1 MDSDNTQDSP
11 ASTENVS
18 SIEIKGESNN
28 IDSIEAVS
36 SAADTTRELESSH
49 ELLTKIELDLACSTE
64 KLVNLGILLI
74 HVASREN
81 DFEAFCS
88 DEGNNDGLAERALE
102 FNLLYG
108 FLESEVRE
116 QESFLSDLQ
125 REMNSSREFISS
137 FEGLGYDLRELE
149 ERLQDCVDSL
159 KLSFEQV
166 SDIKT
171 QSASFERILLTSSG
185 DEKCRD
191 EKELSGLENDN
202 NSDINAKIKMQTAEQ
217 QREILRMLE
226 KSLAREMDLEKKLS
240 ESRQTEEELKFR
252 LQQEVYCMEEEAE
265 DMWEKLFEA
274 ENSSEIL
281 SGISKELLFSLNG
294 SNQREGELKS
304 KLEDLI
310 EQSREKDRILEGSE
324 RSSADLLEK
333 VHSLEQKLKDSLEK
347 YEDLEVKATEA
358 VKRAEFTEAE
368 CKSLKESN
376 SELEKDIACLKN
388 RVFDANER
396 VEQLERLLKE
406 SEHNRV
412 HAVASAEASQEKQ
425 SMLENTIKDMED
437 LIRDLKS
444 KVLKAE
450 NQTEIVEEKCIVLS
464 ESNSELGE
472 EINYLRRKVEQLEIS
487 LHEADEA
494 KEKTAKDIR
503 VRTKLITDLVM
514 QLAVE
519 RERLRKQISSLTKEK
534 KVGAKY
540 LQRIR
545 EPTVTVT
552 ESHEDA
558 ELGNEHSN
566 SSSTEDELNA
576 VRNIDARQLNCKAIL
591 MQLLFVAIPLFT
603 GFFFKKSG
611 VES

>member
-1 MDSDNTQDSP
+1 MDSDDTQDSP

-36 SAADTTRELESSH
+36 SAADTTRELESAH

-64 KLVNLGILLI
+64 KLVNLGILLM

-88 DEGNNDGLAERALE
+88 DEGNGLAERALE
-102 FNLLYG
+102 FDLLYG

-125 REMNSSREFISS
+125 REMNSSREIISS
-137 FEGLGYDLRELE
+137 FEGLGYDFRDLE
-149 ERLQDCVDSL
+149 ERLQDCVGSL

-185 DEKCRD
+185 DEKWRD
-191 EKELSGLENDN
+191 EKELSGLENDSC
-202 NSDINAKIKMQTAEQ
+202 SDINAKIKMQTAEQ

-274 ENSSEIL
+274 ESSAEIL

-310 EQSREKDRILEGSE
+310 KQSREKDCVLEGSE
-324 RSSADLLEK
+324 SLRAELLEK
-333 VHSLEQKLKDSLEK
+333 VHSLEQKLKDSSEK

-368 CKSLKESN
+368 CISLKESN
-376 SELEKDIACLKN
+376 NELEKDLACLKN
-388 RVFDANER
+388 RVFDANKK

-406 SEHNRV
+406 SEHNRL
-412 HAVASAEASQEKQ
+412 HAVASAEASLEKQ

-437 LIRDLKS
+437 LIRDLKA

-450 NQTEIVEEKCIVLS
+450 NQTESAEEKCIVLS
-464 ESNSELGE
+464 ESNSELVE
-472 EINYLRRKVEQLEIS
+472 EINFLRRKVEQLEGS
-487 LHEADEA
+487 LHEADVA

-514 QLAVE
+514 QLSIE

-534 KVGAKY
+534 KVGVKC

-558 ELGNEHSN
+558 KVGNEHSN
-566 SSSTEDELNA
+566 SSSTEDELNV
-576 VRNIDARQLNCKAIL
+576 VRNIDARQLSCKDVL
-591 MQLLFVAIPLFT
+591 MQILFVALPMFIVY
-603 GFFFKKSG
+603 FFKQS
-611 VES
+611 EIQS